1 MTTTDTATGTQT
13 PRALHRTE
21 LAVSTVPF
29 RLDMDDP
36 SIRVDD
42 GNLYISNF
50 TETDAAVVHV
60 IGEAEDR
67 AAALHR
73 ILALGAH
80 VSQVTTE
87 TASKLDL
94 SNTIERLT
102 SSVEETV
109 DRAVEGIAE
118 TAKGLLDGENGQLPR
133 TLADFR
139 GQFEAMLGESFNP
152 DSKKSLISKFELV
165 TQAAAEEQTRRLNR
179 ALDPH
184 APDSLVG
191 RLRDDLTRT
200 VKEETAGL
208 AARVADVREVITSA
222 AAASA
227 AAKAMFDKTALK
239 GFRFED
245 ILHELINSQAVPYC
259 DLAMQ
264 VGKER
269 GALGTQ
275 EGDEVV
281 TINPEDT
288 RGASANIVWEA
299 KTGRLGLR
307 KILDELERAMENRDA
322 SVGIA
327 VFGNVDLAP
336 SKVPFAPYGD
346 RAVLVIDK
354 DDPDESAVRLAYMWA
369 RWVARRRLGE
379 TNASIDIDKIETL
392 ISDTIRA
399 LQHASP
405 VRKGHT
411 MAKKGIE
418 EAGGHLDTMTREIK
432 STMDELRAE
441 IENTE

>member
-13 PRALHRTE
+13 RRALNRTE
-21 LAVSTVPF
+21 LAVRTVPL
-29 RLDMDDP
+29 RLHSDDP
-36 SIRVDD
+36 SIHVDD
-42 GNLYISNF
+42 GNLYINEF
-50 TETDAAVVHV
+50 TETDAAVVRV

-73 ILALGAH
+73 ILALGAY
-80 VSQVTTE
+80 VNEV

-94 SNTIERLT
+94 GDTIERLT

-109 DRAVEGIAE
+109 DRAVEDIAA
-118 TAKGLLDGENGQLPR
+118 TATGLLDGENGQLPR

-165 TQAAAEEQTRRLNR
+165 MQTAAEEQTRRLNR

-191 RLRDDLTRT
+191 RLRGDLIKT
-200 VKEETAGL
+200 VKDETAEL
-208 AARVADVREVITSA
+208 AKRVAEVREVITSA

-227 AAKAMFDKTALK
+227 ATKAMFDKTALK

-245 ILHELINSQAVPYC
+245 ALHELINSQAVHYG
-259 DLAMQ
+259 DVATQ
-264 VGKER
+264 VGKEY
-269 GALGTQ
+269 GTLGTQ
-275 EGDEVV
+275 QGDEVV

-288 RGASANIVWEA
+288 RSVTVNVVWEA
-299 KTGRLGLR
+299 KTTRYGLR
-307 KILDELERAMENRDA
+307 KILDELETAMKNRDA
-322 SVGIA
+322 CAGIA
-327 VFGNVDLAP
+327 VFGNIGQAP
-336 SKVPFAPYGD
+336 INVPFAQYGE

-369 RWVARRRLGE
+369 RWVARRRLSE
-379 TNASIDIDKIETL
+379 NNASIDIDKIETL

-399 LQHASP
+399 LQHASQ

-411 MAKKGIE
+411 MARKGIE
-418 EAGGHLDTMTREIK
+418 EAGEHLDTMTREIK
-432 STMDELRAE
+432 STMDELRSE

>member
-1 MTTTDTATGTQT
+1 
-13 PRALHRTE
+13 
-21 LAVSTVPF
+21 VSTAVLS
-29 RLDMDDP
+29 LDIDAP
-36 SIRVDD
+36 SIHVDD

-50 TETDAAVVHV
+50 TETDAAVVRV

-94 SNTIERLT
+94 SNTIEQLT

-109 DRAVEGIAE
+109 DKAVEGIAA
-118 TAKGLLDGENGQLPR
+118 TAKGLLDGEDGQLPR
-133 TLADFR
+133 ALAEFR

-152 DSKKSLISKFELV
+152 DSKKSIISKFEQV
-165 TQAAAEEQTRRLNR
+165 MQTAAEEQTRRMNR

-191 RLRDDLTRT
+191 RLRDDLIKT
-200 VKEETAGL
+200 VKEETAGV
-208 AARVADVREVITSA
+208 AERVAEVKEVIKSA
-222 AAASA
+222 AAASEA
-227 AAKAMFDKTALK
+227 TKAMFDKTALK

-245 ILHELINSQAVPYC
+245 ILHELINNQAAQYGDV
-259 DLAMQ
+259 ATQ
-264 VGKER
+264 VGKEH
-269 GALGTQ
+269 GALGTLQ
-275 EGDEVV
+275 GDEVL

-288 RGASANIVWEA
+288 RGVTANIVWEA
-299 KTGRLGLR
+299 KTTRLGLR
-307 KILDELERAMENRDA
+307 KILGELETAMENRDA

-327 VFGNVDLAP
+327 VFGNVDTAP
-336 SKVPFAPYGD
+336 VKVPFVPYGE

-369 RWVARRRLGE
+369 RWVARRRLSE
-379 TNASIDIDKIETL
+379 NNTAVDIEKIETL
-392 ISDTIRA
+392 ISDAIRA
-399 LQHASP
+399 LQHATQ
-405 VRKGHT
+405 VRKCHT

-418 EAGGHLDTMTREIK
+418 EAGEHLDTMTREIK
-432 STMDELRAE
+432 STMDELRSE
-441 IENTE
+441 IETKD

>member
-1 MTTTDTATGTQT
+1 M
-13 PRALHRTE
+13 
-21 LAVSTVPF
+21 STVALS
-29 RLDMDDP
+29 LDLDGP
-36 SIRVDD
+36 SINLGD
-42 GNLYISNF
+42 GNLHISNF
-50 TETDAAVVHV
+50 TETDAAVVRV
-60 IGEAEDR
+60 VGGAEDR
-67 AAALHR
+67 VAALHR
-73 ILALGAH
+73 ILVLGAH

-94 SNTIERLT
+94 GDAIGQLT
-102 SSVEETV
+102 TSVEETV
-109 DRAVEGIAE
+109 DRAVEGIAA

-133 TLADFR
+133 ALADFR
-139 GQFEAMLGESFNP
+139 SQFEAMLGESFNP

-165 TQAAAEEQTRRLNR
+165 MQTAAEEQARRLNR

-191 RLRDDLTRT
+191 RLRDDLIKT
-200 VKEETAGL
+200 VKDETAEL
-208 AARVADVREVITSA
+208 AKRVAEVREVITSG

-245 ILHELINSQAVPYC
+245 VLHELINGQAVHYG
-259 DLAMQ
+259 DVAAQ
-264 VGKER
+264 VGKEY

-275 EGDEVV
+275 DGDEVV

-288 RGASANIVWEA
+288 RGATTNVVWEA
-299 KTGRLGLR
+299 KTTRLGLR
-307 KILDELERAMENRDA
+307 RILDELERAMENREA

-327 VFGNVDLAP
+327 VFGNVDTAP
-336 SKVPFAPYGD
+336 IKVPFAQYGE

-354 DDPDESAVRLAYMWA
+354 DDPDESAVQLAYMWA

-379 TNASIDIDKIETL
+379 DNAGIDIDKIETL

-399 LQHASP
+399 LEHASQ
-405 VRKGHT
+405 VRKCHT

-418 EAGGHLDTMTREIK
+418 EANEHLDTMTREIK
-432 STMDELRAE
+432 STMDELRSE
-441 IENTE
+441 IETAE

>member
-1 MTTTDTATGTQT
+1 M
-13 PRALHRTE
+13 
-21 LAVSTVPF
+21 STVAL
-29 RLDMDDP
+29 RLGIDDP
-36 SIRVDD
+36 SIHIDD

-50 TETDAAVVHV
+50 TETDAAVVRV

-67 AAALHR
+67 TAALHR
-73 ILALGAH
+73 ILVLGAQ

-94 SNTIERLT
+94 DNTIGQLT

-109 DRAVEGIAE
+109 DRAVEGIAA

-152 DSKKSLISKFELV
+152 DSKKSLISKFERV
-165 TQAAAEEQTRRLNR
+165 MQTAAEEQTTRLNR

-184 APDSLVG
+184 APDSQVG
-191 RLRDDLTRT
+191 RLRDELIKT
-200 VKEETAGL
+200 VKNETAEL
-208 AARVADVREVITSA
+208 AKRVAEVREVITSA
-222 AAASA
+222 AAASEA
-227 AAKAMFDKTALK
+227 TKAMFDKTALK

-245 ILHELINSQAVPYC
+245 ILHDLINSQAVHYG
-259 DLAMQ
+259 DIAAQ
-264 VGKER
+264 VGKEY

-275 EGDEVV
+275 QGDEVV

-288 RGASANIVWEA
+288 RGVTANVAWEA
-299 KTGRLGLR
+299 KTRRLGLR
-307 KILDELERAMENRDA
+307 KILDELETAMENRNA

-327 VFGNVDLAP
+327 VFGNIEIAP
-336 SKVPFAPYGD
+336 IEVPFAQYGE

-379 TNASIDIDKIETL
+379 NNASIDSDKIETL

-399 LQHASP
+399 LERASQ
-405 VRKGHT
+405 VRKCHT

-432 STMDELRAE
+432 STMDELRSE
-441 IENTE
+441 IESAE

>member
-1 MTTTDTATGTQT
+1 MTTTGTATQT

-21 LAVSTVPF
+21 LAVSTVPL
-29 RLDMDDP
+29 RLDIDDP

-50 TETDAAVVHV
+50 TETDAAVVRV

-67 AAALHR
+67 EAALHR
-73 ILALGAH
+73 ILARGAH

-94 SNTIERLT
+94 SNTIEQLT

-165 TQAAAEEQTRRLNR
+165 TQTAAEEQTRRLNR

-191 RLRDDLTRT
+191 RLRNELIRT
-200 VKEETAGL
+200 VKEETAEL
-208 AARVADVREVITSA
+208 TKRVAEVREVITSA
-222 AAASA
+222 AAAA
-227 AAKAMFDKTALK
+227 TKAMFDKTALK

-245 ILHELINSQAVPYC
+245 ILHELINSQAIPYG

-275 EGDEVV
+275 QGDEVV

-288 RGASANIVWEA
+288 RGAAANIVWEA

-327 VFGNVDLAP
+327 VFGNVDIAP

-379 TNASIDIDKIETL
+379 TNASIDIEKIETL
-392 ISDTIRA
+392 ISDAIRA
-399 LQHASP
+399 LQHASQ

-411 MAKKGIE
+411 HGI
-418 EAGGHLDTMTREIK
+418 GMLVF
-432 STMDELRAE
+432 RACDRLSVPE
-441 IENTE
+441 